1 MCVHAHMCMCGRP
14 CIIACVRVCAVVR
27 WSSEE
32 VWMTNPKG
40 VRESLLNL
48 WSINIYI
55 YRVRFNSTCTVQR
68 TAPGFRLQEA
78 GPQSA
83 ISIGYCHVKCISLKS
98 FQLSWLLSKIV
109 QLHKPGLSRP
119 HVGTVPHKKICAW
132 MMPAK
137 KCWHFF
143 ANQPSKAR
151 LVWLWCY
158 LCPVQLYQTVDTQNT
173 RMNIF
178 YGFVR
183 IFKEVS

>member
-1 MCVHAHMCMCGRP
+1 MCGRP
-14 CIIACVRVCAVVR
+14 CIMACVRVCAVVR

-32 VWMTNPKG
+32 VWKTNPKG

-48 WSINIYI
+48 WPRNILI

-78 GPQSA
+78 GPQSD
-83 ISIGYCHVKCISLKS
+83 IYIGYCHVKRISLKF

-151 LVWLWCY
+151 
-158 LCPVQLYQTVDTQNT
+158 PYQAVDTQNT
-173 RMNIF
+173 RMNIS
-178 YGFVR
+178 YGFVI